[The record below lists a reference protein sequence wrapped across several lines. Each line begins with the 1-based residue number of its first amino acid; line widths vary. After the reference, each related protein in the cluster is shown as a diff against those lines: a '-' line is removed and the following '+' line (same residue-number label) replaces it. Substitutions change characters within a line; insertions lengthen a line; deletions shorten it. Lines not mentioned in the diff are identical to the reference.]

1 MKIRTVLGWG
11 GSLLKFTFIKSQ
23 IGGSVQFRMYSNI
36 VVCYM
41 AGLAI
46 VINTMGVQAAE
57 SLPPIQ
63 VRSNAPQSM
72 ERRLN
77 TLEKRF
83 SSETLIEIL
92 DQLEALK
99 KEVRELRGSAE
110 EATYALEGVK
120 KRQRNLY
127 LDVDQ
132 RLQKLESSGD
142 ISQVTPTP
150 KYSERDES
158 ISIAATTKPPI
169 SKKANSQEARSYQKA
184 YRTLQDRRYNTAI
197 QQLKTFLETY
207 PTGVYADNA
216 LYWLGEAF
224 YSRRD
229 FPQAKEAF
237 GKVLEQHPG
246 SSKAADSLLK
256 LGFVEYELGNLASSK
271 QRLGELIGRHPNS
284 TAAKLAEKRLQQLR
298 KQKP

>member
-1 MKIRTVLGWG
+1 MKIRALLGSG
-11 GSLLKFTFIKSQ
+11 GNSLKFMVVSSQ
-23 IGGSVQFRMYSNI
+23 FDRSTWFRSCSNRMCFYI
-36 VVCYM
+36 SCLVMV
-41 AGLAI
+41 LNPI
-46 VINTMGVQAAE
+46 GVQAAE

-63 VRSNAPQSM
+63 VRSNAPKSL
-72 ERRLN
+72 ERRLD

-99 KEVRELRGSAE
+99 KEVRELRGGAE
-110 EATYALEGVK
+110 EVSYALEGIK

-132 RLQKLESSGD
+132 RLQKLEGSGEV
-142 ISQVTPTP
+142 SQVVPTP
-150 KYSERDES
+150 QYNEPEKS
-158 ISIAATTKPPI
+158 ISTAMKPRVTE
-169 SKKANSQEARSYQKA
+169 KADSQQEARSYQKA
-184 YRTLQDRRYNTAI
+184 YETLQNRRYNTAI

-237 GKVLEQHPG
+237 GKVLEQYPG

-271 QRLGELIGRHPNS
+271 QRLGELIGSHPNS

-298 KQKP
+298 KQNP

>member
-1 MKIRTVLGWG
+1 M
-11 GSLLKFTFIKSQ
+11 KFTFANGQLSR
-23 IGGSVQFRMYSNI
+23 SVKYRRYSTS
-36 VVCYM
+36 VVCYIT
-41 AGLAI
+41 GLVI
-46 VINTMGVQAAE
+46 VFNVIGIQAAE

-63 VRSNAPQSM
+63 VRSNAPQSLA
-72 ERRLN
+72 RRLDK
-77 TLEKRF
+77 LEKQF
-83 SSETLIEIL
+83 STETLMEIL

-99 KEVRELRGSAE
+99 KEVRELRGSSE
-110 EATYALEGVK
+110 ELTYALEGVK

-132 RLQKLESSGD
+132 RLQKLEGSGD
-142 ISQVTPTP
+142 ISQITPTAQ
-150 KYSERDES
+150 YSKRDKS
-158 ISIAATTKPPI
+158 ISTATKPPV
-169 SKKANSQEARSYQKA
+169 SKTASSQEASSYQKA
-184 YRTLQDRRYNTAI
+184 YETLQDRRYNTAI
-197 QQLKTFLETY
+197 QQLETFLETY
-207 PTGVYADNA
+207 PTGIYAGNA

-237 GKVLEQHPG
+237 GKVLKQHPG

-271 QRLGELIGRHPNS
+271 QRLGELIGSHPNT

-298 KQKP
+298 KQNP